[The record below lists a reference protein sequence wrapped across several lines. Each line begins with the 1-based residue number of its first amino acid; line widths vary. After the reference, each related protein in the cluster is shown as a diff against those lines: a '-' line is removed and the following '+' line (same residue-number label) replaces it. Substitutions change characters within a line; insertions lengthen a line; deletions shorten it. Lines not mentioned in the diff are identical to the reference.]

1 MWASLESGFSQA
13 TDLAEFVMQTCG
25 VDYRTAYVVVG
36 AAVRRAAAEGL
47 RGIDL
52 TAEMIEEAA
61 QARIG
66 RRLGLA
72 GTDLTEVL
80 DPRAIVGTRRSPGG
94 AAPDVVRTM
103 VADCRAVAGRI
114 RAGAERRL
122 AGYDEAERALVKAAE
137 EVAGR

>member
-61 QARIG
+61 EARIG

-72 GTDLTEVL
+72 GADLTEVL

-103 VADCRAVAGRI
+103 VADCRAAAGRI
-114 RAGAERRL
+114 RAAAERRQ
-122 AGYDEAERALVKAAE
+122 AGFDEAERALVKAAE
-137 EVAGR
+137 EVGR

>member
-1 MWASLESGFSQA
+1 MWASQESGFSQA
-13 TDLAEFVMQTCG
+13 TDLAEFVMQTSG

-61 QARIG
+61 EARIG

-103 VADCRAVAGRI
+103 VADCRAVADRI
-114 RAGAERRL
+114 RAGAERRQ

>member
-1 MWASLESGFSQA
+1 
-13 TDLAEFVMQTCG
+13 
-25 VDYRTAYVVVG
+25 
-36 AAVRRAAAEGL
+36 
-47 RGIDL
+47 
-52 TAEMIEEAA
+52 MIEEAA
-61 QARIG
+61 EGRIG

-103 VADCRAVAGRI
+103 VTECRAAAGRI
-114 RAGAERRL
+114 RAGAERRQ
-122 AGYDEAERALVKAAE
+122 AGFDEAERALVKAAE

>member
-36 AAVRRAAAEGL
+36 AAVRRAAAAGL

-61 QARIG
+61 EGRIG

-72 GTDLTEVL
+72 GTDLTGVL

-94 AAPDVVRTM
+94 AEPDVVRGM
-103 VADCRAVAGRI
+103 VAECRATAGRI
-114 RAGAERRL
+114 RAEAERRQ
-122 AGYDEAERALVKAAE
+122 AAFDEAERALVKAAE